1 MNLTKSRNAFF
12 PFSKRIPEIISEIKR
27 LPEWAVFGKTNP
39 MTTNH
44 FTFRILSFALL
55 LAMTWSCGS
64 YSSGA
69 RRADL
74 GNRCFSKTELK
85 AMSNWKMGDDC
96 LILKR
101 NNTFRYCTNVMGIN
115 TDYYTGTYERQG
127 DTISFSFTKN
137 NRLYMLADKDTVQVR
152 FVRNTRPDFFAKTN
166 TLILTQMTDA

>member
-12 PFSKRIPEIISEIKR
+12 PFSKRIPEIISDIKR
-27 LPEWAVFGKTNP
+27 LPEWAVFGK
-39 MTTNH
+39 TNH

-74 GNRCFSKTELK
+74 GNCCFSKTELK

-115 TDYYTGTYERQG
+115 TDYYTGTY
-127 DTISFSFTKN
+127 
-137 NRLYMLADKDTVQVR
+137 
-152 FVRNTRPDFFAKTN
+152 
-166 TLILTQMTDA
+166 